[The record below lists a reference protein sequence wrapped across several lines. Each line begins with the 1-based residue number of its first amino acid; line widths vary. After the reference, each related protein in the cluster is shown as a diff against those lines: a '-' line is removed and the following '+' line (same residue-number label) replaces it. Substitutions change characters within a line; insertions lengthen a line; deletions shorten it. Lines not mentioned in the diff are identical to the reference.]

1 MKDLTRILL
10 DTSLNP
16 ETRVYRIA
24 RELRENNRIN
34 DELWYA
40 ILDLKEKH
48 FKDILFEENEPQN
61 DEPQGHSIKSSRN
74 RDLDWEYELKEQQ
87 MP

>member
-1 MKDLTRILL
+1 MKDLTKILL

-24 RELRENNRIN
+24 HELHENNRIN